1 MELFYWVKV
10 LVIKE
15 PLKKSQLVVLQ
26 TDQLVIAATL
36 IILIIIPIFGFNF
49 FISFVGNILL
59 LLFLI
64 PLLLLV
70 LVFMGFNSYKSKI
83 NTCSN
88 CGALSLGL
96 SETCM
101 NCGADLKNINKK
113 NQLDKKPSE
122 STIDV
127 KAEEIK

>member
-1 MELFYWVKV
+1 VNYFLKANKNLLIYS
-10 LVIKE
+10 LVI
-15 PLKKSQLVVLQ
+15 
-26 TDQLVIAATL
+26 L
-36 IILIIIPIFGFNF
+36 IVIPIFGFNF

-70 LVFMGFNSYKSKI
+70 LVFIGFNSYKSKI

-88 CGALSLGL
+88 SGAISLGL

-101 NCGADLKNINKK
+101 NCGADLENIIKN
-113 NQLDKKPSE
+113 NQLDIKPSE
-122 STIDV
+122 STIEV
-127 KAEEIK
+127 KAEEVK

>member
-1 MELFYWVKV
+1 MNYF
-10 LVIKE
+10 
-15 PLKKSQLVVLQ
+15 LKANKNFLTYS
-26 TDQLVIAATL
+26 L
-36 IILIIIPIFGFNF
+36 IIIFVIPIFGFNF
-49 FISFVGNILL
+49 FISLVGNILL

-70 LVFMGFNSYKSKI
+70 LVFIGFNSYKSKI

-88 CGALSLGL
+88 CGTISLGL

-101 NCGADLKNINKK
+101 NCGVDLENINK

-127 KAEEIK
+127 NAEEIK

>member
-1 MELFYWVKV
+1 MNDF
-10 LVIKE
+10 
-15 PLKKSQLVVLQ
+15 LKANKNILTYS
-26 TDQLVIAATL
+26 L
-36 IILIIIPIFGFNF
+36 IILLVIPIFGIKF
-49 FISFVGNILL
+49 FISFLGNVLI

-64 PLLLLV
+64 PLLLV
-70 LVFMGFNSYKSKI
+70 ILVFIGFNSYKSKI
-83 NTCSN
+83 NACSN
-88 CGALSLGL
+88 CGTISLGL

-101 NCGADLKNINKK
+101 NCGADLENINKK

>member
-1 MELFYWVKV
+1 
-10 LVIKE
+10 
-15 PLKKSQLVVLQ
+15 
-26 TDQLVIAATL
+26 
-36 IILIIIPIFGFNF
+36 
-49 FISFVGNILL
+49 
-59 LLFLI
+59 
-64 PLLLLV
+64 
-70 LVFMGFNSYKSKI
+70 MGFNSYKSKI

-88 CGALSLGL
+88 CGTISLGL

-113 NQLDKKPSE
+113 NQLDKKPGE

>member
-1 MELFYWVKV
+1 VDYF
-10 LVIKE
+10 
-15 PLKKSQLVVLQ
+15 LKANKNLL
-26 TDQLVIAATL
+26 TYAL
-36 IILIIIPIFGFNF
+36 IILLVIPIFGLNF

-64 PLLLLV
+64 PILLLV

-88 CGALSLGL
+88 CGTISLGL

-101 NCGADLKNINKK
+101 NCGADLENISKK
-113 NQLDKKPSE
+113 NQIDKKPSE
-122 STIDV
+122 STIEV
-127 KAEEIK
+127 KAEEVQ